1 MKLEKKAIGTVVV
14 VALMMMF
21 QGFVFAQETV
31 SENEIVETLTHGQV
45 FAVENSEHDPFKPLV
60 QKKVKELVKPVET
73 QETKTAKVEEK
84 KIVVPV
90 KIKVAG
96 ICGNNSERLAVI
108 EFEGGEYVVKVGQM
122 INGKFSVVEILDDR
136 IVIFAVAQSRR
147 DVFKLS

>member
-60 QKKVKELVKPVET
+60 QKKVKELVKPV
-73 QETKTAKVEEK
+73 ETKTAKVEEK